1 MRPQIVGRA
10 VGIGL
15 RVAGRIVGQRIG
27 AGTPRTTTAP
37 AAQAAAGAV
46 ARGRAAGRTTKG
58 VARGLGG
65 FIRPFLRVGGI
76 VWLEVTGTFF
86 FLFVL
91 VFARAMWRVRANY
104 AYGQDH
110 LRFMGYA
117 AMVAVF
123 LYLGVSSFWRARK
136 R

>member
-1 MRPQIVGRA
+1 
-10 VGIGL
+10 
-15 RVAGRIVGQRIG
+15 
-27 AGTPRTTTAP
+27 
-37 AAQAAAGAV
+37 
-46 ARGRAAGRTTKG
+46 

>member
-1 MRPQIVGRA
+1 MRPQTIGRA
-10 VGIGL
+10 LGIGL
-15 RVAGRIVGQRIG
+15 RVAGRIVGQRMSAG
-27 AGTPRTTTAP
+27 ASGTTIAP
-37 AAQAAAGAV
+37 TAQAIAGAE

-65 FIRPFLRVGGI
+65 FFRPFLRVGGI
-76 VWLEVTGTFF
+76 VGLEVTGTFF